1 MNNQLELIS
10 EMPPS
15 PYDENLLAK
24 AVGAPALAIDIETDT
39 DYNRHKIGPE
49 KDFGLSYCA
58 PVTVVALAFR
68 DTNSEIK
75 CVVLSAPFDEKAL
88 NAVQRIMRRT
98 AVVIAHNAV
107 FDMRGL
113 SKFSGGATPAVVWD
127 TMIMARMLS
136 GDRHLAMNR
145 EYHLLDVADVL
156 GIPYPPYMR
165 AMKKQR
171 KALHLLNQ
179 TDVAQ
184 YGAEDAILAFKIYE
198 AQQELAYQR
207 LCDKSEDS
215 VKLANAIDFETEL
228 MAAYCEMAAKG
239 VRLNES
245 LAARRLQELY
255 TISRQAS
262 LALRADGLASPNSP
276 KDRSFYIYV
285 IKRIPPPQWAPASD
299 FYTDSAHKAIKPH
312 VDRGETPALLITYK
326 LNAQLRAKLAQYE
339 IRDLPG
345 SPVDGDENYRVLGE
359 QIIGEGTATT
369 KIEIDIAQLSTSSDV
384 LNMLC
389 GDESSPYYESL
400 KKLADYIAAER
411 MHASLKA
418 LRDHAALD
426 GRVHSLIA
434 PTTDTTR
441 CTSGHPNLQNLKMA
455 KASENDLV
463 GDQCGILMGDDDDS
477 LLVEIDYNNAENRI
491 AAMIAGDDNFAAALE
506 ADDFH
511 SAMAASY
518 FGDQWVRA
526 DSAER
531 KRLRRMGKAVTFG
544 TAYGMGAKLLSL
556 RLGVSY
562 DEARALLD
570 AKDTAFPWVAAA
582 KKASMEIVGQRGY
595 IQLWN
600 GRKIWIPKPSSY
612 KAWNYLCQG
621 GVSQMIKCSIIFIR
635 REFMVQN
642 LKSRVALDEHDAL
655 IFNIYREELSKAL
668 AIAQKIMENVIPE
681 QMNHRTAPPIRWIA
695 RADLKEN
702 ANKWGK
708 YQSDGLPDEIGD
720 LVTDILTVSTLG
732 EVGGAVK
739 KTPQA
744 ARKIVVIFQDIDLTL
759 PVHFPIAEPLTSY
772 SAQDFQEALQFFD
785 TLMATLSAAL
795 NQLYRTR
802 LPLDPSGNL
811 NLGTHP
817 IVVVGDEIEVDIEN
831 WIKTPLAWQQAARV
845 CDIEELIG
853 VPFQE
858 LGKMAEDRTSWYLQL
873 QSRLAVA
880 KEQRERLAYWQAQMQ
895 HGGQR

>member
-1 MNNQLELIS
+1 MNKQPELFS
-10 EMPPS
+10 EIPS
-15 PYDENLLAK
+15 LPYDENLLAK
-24 AVGAPALAIDIETDT
+24 AVGAPALAVDIETDT
-39 DYNRHKIGPE
+39 DYSRHKIGPE

-68 DTNSEIK
+68 DTDSEIK
-75 CVVLSAPFDEKAL
+75 CVVLATPFDEKAL
-88 NAVQRIMRRT
+88 NAIRRIMGRT

-113 SKFSGGATPAVVWD
+113 SKLSGGATPAVVWD

-145 EYHLLDVADVL
+145 EYHLLDVADAL
-156 GIPYPPYMR
+156 GISYPPYMR

-171 KALHLLNQ
+171 KTLHLLNQ

-184 YGAEDAILAFKIYE
+184 YGAEDAILALKIYE
-198 AQQELAYQR
+198 AQQELVYQR

-215 VKLANAIDFETEL
+215 VKLTNAIDFETEL

-245 LAARRLQELY
+245 LVTRRLQELE
-255 TISRQAS
+255 TISRQAT
-262 LALRADGLASPNSP
+262 LLLRADGLTSPNSP
-276 KDRSFYIYV
+276 KARSFYIYV
-285 IKRIPPPQWAPASD
+285 IKRIPPPQWSALSI
-299 FYTDSAHKAIKPH
+299 FYTDSAHKAIKPY
-312 VDRGETPALLITYK
+312 VDRGETVTLAVTYK
-326 LNAQLRAKLAQYE
+326 LNAQLRDTLSRAGD
-339 IRDLPG
+339 RDLPG
-345 SPVDGDENYRVLGE
+345 LPIDGDENHRVLRE
-359 QIIGEGTATT
+359 QIIGDGMATAR
-369 KIEIDIAQLSTSSDV
+369 IEIDIAQLSTSSDV
-384 LNMLC
+384 LNMLG
-389 GDESSPYYESL
+389 GDESSPYYEQL
-400 KKLADYIAAER
+400 KKLADHIAAER
-411 MHASLKA
+411 MHTSLES

-455 KASENDLV
+455 KASENDPV
-463 GDQCGILMGDDDDS
+463 GDLCGILIGDDDDS

-491 AAMIAGDDNFAAALE
+491 AAMIAGDDNFAVALE

-518 FGDQWVRA
+518 FGDQWA
-526 DSAER
+526 QAGSAEQ
-531 KRLRRMGKAVTFG
+531 KRLRRMGKTITFG

-582 KKASMEIVGQRGY
+582 KKAATEIVEQRGY

-600 GRKIWIPKPSSY
+600 GRKIWIPKSSSY

-621 GVSQMIKCSIIFIR
+621 GVSQMIKRSIIFIR
-635 REFMVQN
+635 REFMAQN
-642 LKSRVALDEHDAL
+642 LKSRIALDEHDAL
-655 IFNIYREELSKAL
+655 IFNIYRDELSKAL
-668 AIAQKIMENVIPE
+668 SIAQKIMESVIPE
-681 QMNHRTAPPIRWIA
+681 QMNCRTAPPIRWIA
-695 RADLKEN
+695 CGDLKEN
-702 ANKWGK
+702 ASKWGK
-708 YQSDGLPDEIGD
+708 YQSDGLPDEISNPDGYSPAPP
-720 LVTDILTVSTLG
+720 VV
-732 EVGGAVK
+732 EGAAK
-739 KTPQA
+739 APPQA
-744 ARKIVVIFQDIDLTL
+744 AGKTVVTFHDINLTL

-772 SAQDFQEALQFFD
+772 ATQDFHEALQFFD
-785 TLMATLSAAL
+785 TLMEALSAAL
-795 NQLYRTR
+795 NQPYQTR
-802 LPLDPSGNL
+802 LPLDPSGAL

-817 IVVVGDEIEVDIEN
+817 VVVVGEEIEVDIEN
-831 WIKTPLAWQQAARV
+831 WIKAPLTWQQAARV

-858 LGKMAEDRTSWYLQL
+858 LGKMAEDRMSWYLQL

-880 KEQRERLAYWQAQMQ
+880 KEQRERLAYWQAQIQ
-895 HGGQR
+895 QRRQL